1 MQPFYEHRGGPPSV
15 TVGEERPSGG
25 RLEGTGERVM
35 YRLRLVLFVVVSVAA
50 AIVHVG
56 AAIVVIADLVERDP
70 RLALALGPPL
80 EIIIALT
87 LFTMGSAPTAPAP
100 SSGWTHPVSPPSGT
114 DTSASRTS
122 PRRSVDSSRARS
134 QRLTAPP

>member
-1 MQPFYEHRGGPPSV
+1 
-15 TVGEERPSGG
+15 
-25 RLEGTGERVM
+25 M

-87 LFTMGSAPTAPAP
+87 LFTMGSELARRRP
-100 SSGWTHPVSPPSGT
+100 
-114 DTSASRTS
+114 R
-122 PRRSVDSSRARS
+122 PRR
-134 QRLTAPP
+134 PPAGRTR